1 MLWHVEDKWCGSLY
15 AVDSLAGNSSS
26 LRCGDRGQVP
36 LETVWWGQ
44 EVKEQTGGL
53 FSQWLNQ
60 GQFCSCIKTDS
71 WFSSSWM
78 SLISSDYCLIPHW
91 HSCESHKTKCRYC
104 MCVFRQKTE
113 EWSGLFKEFWPL
125 NLFSLFFKWGL
136 NLIGQLRR
144 DWDRSWDSNLC
155 CLEAMLQL
163 FNPFFSLLHYGV
175 DTFFI
180 FEFLYDA

>member
-1 MLWHVEDKWCGSLY
+1 MWKINDVDLCMQRILWLGTLLHW
-15 AVDSLAGNSSS
+15 
-26 LRCGDRGQVP
+26 DRGQVP

-44 EVKEQTGGL
+44 EAKEQTGGL

-78 SLISSDYCLIPHW
+78 SLISSDYCPIPHW

-113 EWSGLFKEFWPL
+113 GWSGLFKEFWPL
-125 NLFSLFFKWGL
+125 NLFSLFFKLSFRAYFDRTVDERLGSVLGL
-136 NLIGQLRR
+136 NLVLPGGYAPAL
-144 DWDRSWDSNLC
+144 
-155 CLEAMLQL
+155 
-163 FNPFFSLLHYGV
+163 
-175 DTFFI
+175 
-180 FEFLYDA
+180 